1 MKGTMMLAAAGMAMA
16 AGAMPALAQIAAQ
29 SGPQTAQAEEP
40 STGLSTA
47 LSTGGGLTAI
57 TGVDYSSGD
66 YGTGSDTH
74 ILVVPMSL
82 RYRTG
87 QLRFTAT
94 LPWLRINGSSA
105 IVGSGSGGVIID
117 PNAPRTTRS
126 GLGDLTLGIGYQIP
140 EEQLGFGLDLS
151 ARVKLPTAS
160 RSRAL
165 GTGKTD
171 VAVAA
176 EISRSLGAITPFA
189 NVGYRMP
196 GDPSGLDLHN
206 AWTASGGAS
215 VMLGKSALIA
225 SYDYREST
233 SDFARDSQELFGA
246 FSSPVAEKLIFT
258 LYGTAGLSQGAA
270 DYGIGSMVSVRF

>member
-1 MKGTMMLAAAGMAMA
+1 MKGTMKLVAAGMAMA
-16 AGAMPALAQIAAQ
+16 ATPALAQIAAQ
-29 SGPQTAQAEEP
+29 SGPQTVQAEEP
-40 STGLSTA
+40 STA
-47 LSTGGGLTAI
+47 LSTGGSLTAI

-105 IVGSGSGGVIID
+105 IVGGGSGGVIID

-126 GLGDLTLGIGYQIP
+126 GLGDLTLGVGYQIP
-140 EEQLGFGLDLS
+140 EERLGFGLDLS

-160 RSRAL
+160 RSKAL
-165 GTGKTD
+165 GTGETD
-171 VAVAA
+171 VTVAA
-176 EISRSLGAITPFA
+176 EISKSFGIVTPFA

-196 GDPSGLDLHN
+196 GDPSGFDLHN
-206 AWTASGGAS
+206 GWTASGGAS

-233 SDFARDSQELFGA
+233 SDLARDSQELFGA
-246 FSSPVAEKLIFT
+246 FSTPVAEKLIFT
-258 LYGTAGLSQGAA
+258 LYGTGGLSKGAA
-270 DYGIGSMVSVRF
+270 DYGIGSMVSVKF